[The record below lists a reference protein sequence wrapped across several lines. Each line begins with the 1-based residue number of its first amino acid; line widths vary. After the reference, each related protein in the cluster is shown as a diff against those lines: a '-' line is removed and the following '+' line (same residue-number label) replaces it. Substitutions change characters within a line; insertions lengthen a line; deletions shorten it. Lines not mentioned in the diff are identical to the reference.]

1 MSDIVH
7 NLSATECRINN
18 MAGSLQDQLLK
29 AGLANKQQAN
39 KAKAEK
45 RKQTKQAKAV
55 KKGEVFKDP
64 EQLER
69 EQAIAKAKEEKLQR
83 DRELNRQRED
93 ELTRRSIDASCVQML
108 MQNSISMPH
117 EGEVEYNFVD
127 GTTIKKLYVNKTL
140 QEQLAKGNLAIAAS
154 KGSYI
159 LIPAGV
165 AEKISERRPELIIS
179 RQKVEEIDPDDPYA
193 DYQIPD
199 DLMW

>member
-1 MSDIVH
+1 
-7 NLSATECRINN
+7 

>member
-1 MSDIVH
+1 
-7 NLSATECRINN
+7 

-45 RKQTKQAKAV
+45 RKKTKQAKAV

-64 EQLER
+64 EELAR
-69 EQAIAKAKEEKLQR
+69 EQAIAKAKAEKLER

-93 ELTRRSIDASCVQML
+93 ELTRRSIDASCLQM
-108 MQNSISMPH
+108 MQQNVINMPAD
-117 EGEVEYNFVD
+117 GDVEYNFVD
-127 GTTIKKLYVNKTL
+127 GTTIKKLYVSKTL
-140 QEQLAKGNLAIAAS
+140 QEQLAKGNLAIAS
-154 KGSYI
+154 NKGRYQ

-179 RQKVEEIDPDDPYA
+179 QQQVEEIDPDDPYA
-193 DYQIPD
+193 DFQIPD